1 MIGSHQPSSSSKG
14 HGGNNENQKVSPFT
28 EASSRPLKRPLF
40 VEVFAGCCQLSVSMQ
55 QAGFRS
61 IPVDSSKNKHKP
73 RCQVFLLDLNL
84 ESARRDLVQL
94 LKDQH
99 VAAVH
104 VALPCGTGSRARE
117 RPIPQH
123 LIKQGAPTPRPLRD
137 AQHLLGLPNLSDFDA
152 IRVSLANQLA
162 EFTVELI
169 ELAMLLGFF
178 ISIENPEN
186 SWMWGVLCH
195 YIKIKNSK
203 PLSRFWNNMLA
214 VNFANCAHG
223 GERDKKT
230 RFLCSHDWIQSM
242 ALQCPKNHEHKPFAL
257 RKTSQGWKFDTA
269 QEGEYPELLCQTYAE
284 CLQKHVHASP
294 SLGESKPPPSN
305 LKQSK
310 RHTQL
315 IPEYH
320 RVVFADSP
328 PQVDHKLLV
337 PSTGGENGAKAKYGI
352 YHTPEQFVKFARTLT
367 HPFDV
372 ENRVPDVLRISIFN
386 MLCGGVQN
394 LANKRLEQSKRL
406 TQLRY
411 ELRFEEARLHA
422 LLSPHARVVLKGKSI
437 VLFQHL
443 LKEQGFQDMEVCD
456 LLQGVDLVG
465 QASKSPLFGE
475 KVVRATTTP
484 ELLLQS
490 SVSANQKICSRNV
503 HEKDPDLGK
512 VLWETTMKEC
522 EQGFLEGPFSSVE
535 EVQQLLGCDNFVCS
549 RRFVIIQNGKPRVI
563 DDLKESCVNSAYTA
577 VDRLALHDIDFVASI
592 AFLISRLCNQ
602 DAQNFSLPLEDG
614 SLMKGTVHRDFRS
627 HAAWSIRCL
636 DLAKAYKQVPVSEAW
651 RRFAVLVLHDP
662 STGQPKY
669 VVTRSLPF
677 GACAS
682 VFAFNRISR
691 ALWYLAI
698 KLMGVVGGCFYDDF
712 PLIEPEITAP
722 LASSSVE
729 HLLDCLGWIYSSD
742 PAKSRPFEPE
752 CDVLGVRVDVHGL
765 SQGCLKL
772 TNKVSRYKRLKDV
785 FNCARK
791 KRAFTKRDAQV
802 VHGTLNFM
810 TSFVPL
816 SSWGNP

>member
-1 MIGSHQPSSSSKG
+1 MHFASSLSSSSVSAFDPPPKMRKPDSALRSQMNMKKHENKVSHQLDSNVREPSESSKDPGGSHSNQVTMIGSHQPSSSSKG

-61 IPVDSSKNKHKP
+61 IPVDSPKNKHKP

-269 QEGEYPELLCQTYAE
+269 QEGEYPELLCQRYAE

-310 RHTQL
+310 RHT
-315 IPEYH
+315 
-320 RVVFADSP
+320 S
-328 PQVDHKLLV
+328 
-337 PSTGGENGAKAKYGI
+337 
-352 YHTPEQFVKFARTLT
+352 
-367 HPFDV
+367 
-372 ENRVPDVLRISIFN
+372 
-386 MLCGGVQN
+386 
-394 LANKRLEQSKRL
+394 
-406 TQLRY
+406 
-411 ELRFEEARLHA
+411 
-422 LLSPHARVVLKGKSI
+422 
-437 VLFQHL
+437 
-443 LKEQGFQDMEVCD
+443 
-456 LLQGVDLVG
+456 
-465 QASKSPLFGE
+465 
-475 KVVRATTTP
+475 
-484 ELLLQS
+484 
-490 SVSANQKICSRNV
+490 
-503 HEKDPDLGK
+503 
-512 VLWETTMKEC
+512 
-522 EQGFLEGPFSSVE
+522 
-535 EVQQLLGCDNFVCS
+535 
-549 RRFVIIQNGKPRVI
+549 
-563 DDLKESCVNSAYTA
+563 
-577 VDRLALHDIDFVASI
+577 
-592 AFLISRLCNQ
+592 
-602 DAQNFSLPLEDG
+602 
-614 SLMKGTVHRDFRS
+614 
-627 HAAWSIRCL
+627 
-636 DLAKAYKQVPVSEAW
+636 
-651 RRFAVLVLHDP
+651 
-662 STGQPKY
+662 
-669 VVTRSLPF
+669 
-677 GACAS
+677 
-682 VFAFNRISR
+682 
-691 ALWYLAI
+691 
-698 KLMGVVGGCFYDDF
+698 
-712 PLIEPEITAP
+712 
-722 LASSSVE
+722 
-729 HLLDCLGWIYSSD
+729 
-742 PAKSRPFEPE
+742 
-752 CDVLGVRVDVHGL
+752 
-765 SQGCLKL
+765 
-772 TNKVSRYKRLKDV
+772 
-785 FNCARK
+785 
-791 KRAFTKRDAQV
+791 
-802 VHGTLNFM
+802 
-810 TSFVPL
+810 
-816 SSWGNP
+816 